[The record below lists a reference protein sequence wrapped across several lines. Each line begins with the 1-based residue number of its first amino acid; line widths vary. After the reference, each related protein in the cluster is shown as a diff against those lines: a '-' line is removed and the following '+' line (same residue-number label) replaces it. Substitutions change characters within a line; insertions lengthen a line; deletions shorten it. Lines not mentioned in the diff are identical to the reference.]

1 MVSKSPKILPIELV
15 VRMIRDRD
23 IAVDAGK
30 VADLVD
36 EANANSL
43 LVPAGKLDF
52 VLRGIR
58 CMSFAVGQGSLQQ
71 FNAKFLPGMVF
82 LEGRWRYLMQS
93 DAGISMEDPDTG
105 QSVAV
110 DPANLPIAVVLWL
123 KPVSH
128 NYMGQPEESY
138 GTARSL
144 VVSMALKQKRWLV
157 DVSVAT
163 LLVNVFA
170 VVTSLFAMQVYDR
183 VVPTLAYYTLY
194 ALVIGVTGIYVFDW
208 VLKLLRSNIL
218 DYYASHVDKSISEY
232 IYRHL
237 LHLQLDKIPQSLGTL
252 SAQVNGLD
260 SARQFFSSTIV
271 FVLIDLPFAVLFL
284 AVMYTI
290 GGVLALVYFGFFVLS
305 MIMAL
310 IMQKKSQNLIK
321 KYISRSNERTGMLV
335 DSIRGNESIRSSG
348 AAARFVSEWNQ
359 INESI
364 SQTSVKQKAISSFSS
379 STSAMLGGL
388 AYVVAIVVGVH
399 LIGGGAMT
407 QGALIACSILGGRI
421 LGPVSQ
427 AVGYMIQYENVKQGM
442 ALVDKLLELPLER
455 QGGQRLVSPEL
466 RPHSLSLEDVEF
478 SYPGSKSKE
487 LSIPELQFSAGER
500 VALLGSIGSGK
511 STLLKLL
518 AGLFKPST
526 GRVKAGLVDLW
537 EIDPDYINRN
547 IAYLPQSVDLF
558 KGTLKTNL
566 CLGRDVQDTML
577 LSVCGDL
584 QLDKVANKSEKGLD
598 LPINEG
604 GSGLSGGQRQL
615 VGLGRVFLADP
626 VVWLLDEPTSSLD
639 VDTQVRVFD
648 SLQSRLK
655 PSDILIF
662 ATHNPQHA
670 VQFANRILV
679 MEGGRLVKDVPTSSV
694 ELRRKAG

>member
-218 DYYASHVDKSISEY
+218 DYYASHVDKVDIG
-232 IYRHL
+232 IHL
-237 LHLQLDKIPQSLGTL
+237 SPS
-252 SAQVNGLD
+252 
-260 SARQFFSSTIV
+260 
-271 FVLIDLPFAVLFL
+271 FAFT
-284 AVMYTI
+284 AGQDT
-290 GGVLALVYFGFFVLS
+290 A
-305 MIMAL
+305 
-310 IMQKKSQNLIK
+310 KS
-321 KYISRSNERTGMLV
+321 
-335 DSIRGNESIRSSG
+335 
-348 AAARFVSEWNQ
+348 W
-359 INESI
+359 
-364 SQTSVKQKAISSFSS
+364 
-379 STSAMLGGL
+379 
-388 AYVVAIVVGVH
+388 H
-399 LIGGGAMT
+399 LIGA
-407 QGALIACSILGGRI
+407 
-421 LGPVSQ
+421 
-427 AVGYMIQYENVKQGM
+427 
-442 ALVDKLLELPLER
+442 
-455 QGGQRLVSPEL
+455 GQW
-466 RPHSLSLEDVEF
+466 F
-478 SYPGSKSKE
+478 G
-487 LSIPELQFSAGER
+487 
-500 VALLGSIGSGK
+500 
-511 STLLKLL
+511 
-518 AGLFKPST
+518 
-526 GRVKAGLVDLW
+526 
-537 EIDPDYINRN
+537 
-547 IAYLPQSVDLF
+547 
-558 KGTLKTNL
+558 
-566 CLGRDVQDTML
+566 
-577 LSVCGDL
+577 
-584 QLDKVANKSEKGLD
+584 
-598 LPINEG
+598 
-604 GSGLSGGQRQL
+604 
-615 VGLGRVFLADP
+615 
-626 VVWLLDEPTSSLD
+626 
-639 VDTQVRVFD
+639 
-648 SLQSRLK
+648 
-655 PSDILIF
+655 
-662 ATHNPQHA
+662 
-670 VQFANRILV
+670 
-679 MEGGRLVKDVPTSSV
+679 
-694 ELRRKAG
+694 